1 MSQDKRKHPRLDLDC
16 PVKYKVPE
24 QLEIS
29 IASLKNISGGGL
41 AFMSEK
47 HVEAGSTI
55 EMEFALPGD
64 SEPCVARGEVR
75 WSETMEES
83 EGRFTHRVGVEFIEI
98 SEKRRQAIT
107 GFIVNRL
114 RSQVNR
120 EIRDEKPPINR
131 RLSMLVVDDD
141 RVVLKL
147 IEEIFK
153 DSFNVI
159 TARDGYAGIEK
170 AREWRPDIILLDIV
184 MPDLDGFS
192 TLMLLKDFPETA
204 NIPVIMLSV
213 LRQKSKIFQ
222 AVQHGAH
229 DYALKPF
236 TAESLLRKIR
246 KVLGESVLNQP

>member
-1 MSQDKRKHPRLDLDC
+1 
-16 PVKYKVPE
+16 
-24 QLEIS
+24 
-29 IASLKNISGGGL
+29 
-41 AFMSEK
+41 
-47 HVEAGSTI
+47 
-55 EMEFALPGD
+55 
-64 SEPCVARGEVR
+64 
-75 WSETMEES
+75 MEES

-107 GFIVNRL
+107 GFVVNRL

-246 KVLGESVLNQP
+246 KVLGESVLKQP